1 MIKNLKAIMKQNP
14 YLVWLIFILLVSIF
28 FRTYQVVERLNFAH
42 DSDLASWI
50 VKDIVINHHY
60 RLIGQLTT
68 AEGIFIGP
76 LFYYLLIP
84 FYLIT
89 KMDPVGSII
98 LITLLGFLTTLSYYF
113 VFSKIFN
120 QRVGLIAA
128 FLQTVLIPMIVS
140 DRWIVPSTPTNLW
153 SIWLLYVI
161 IMLARKRQ
169 FVLIILGALMGL
181 IWHIHIALAPALLS
195 VIPALGLNFKLPKF
209 KYILGFFIAFFISSI
224 PLILFEA
231 RHHFSQTLALISN
244 FTTNHG
250 GGTGLDKF
258 NLLTIKM
265 GGVSNALF
273 FSPQSFFFDEKRIL
287 LVIILVSAIFLP
299 KYKLIK
305 WKELIVLF
313 TWIIGVVI
321 FFTLS
326 SSPVSEYYFASINVI
341 LICFVS
347 LWFSFFYQK
356 KKLGKYLVLL
366 IFSTILIKNLWYFTT
381 LKNYNQGYIEKKMA
395 VEYIIQDSKE
405 KNYPCVAIS
414 YITRPGDNVGFRYFF
429 WLNNL
434 HVNAPISGSPVYTL
448 VIPEEMAKGVT
459 NVIFGHIG
467 VIVPEKT
474 YTQMEINRSCSGG
487 NSNLTDPM
495 LGYTE

>member
-1 MIKNLKAIMKQNP
+1 MVKFFKKHP
-14 YLVWLIFILLVSIF
+14 YFFWLLVIFLISIF
-28 FRTYQVVERLNFAH
+28 FRTYEVIERLNFAH

-50 VKDIVINHHY
+50 VKDIVVNHHY

-98 LITLLGFLTTLSYYF
+98 LITLLGILTTLSYYY
-113 VFSKIFN
+113 VFAKLFN
-120 QRVGLIAA
+120 QKVGLIAA
-128 FLQTVLIPMIVS
+128 FLQATLISSVTF
-140 DRWIVPSTPTNLW
+140 DRWIVPSSPTNLW
-153 SIWLLYVI
+153 SIWLFYVV
-161 IMLARKRQ
+161 IMLVRGRQ
-169 FVLIILGALMGL
+169 FVLVILGALVGL

-195 VIPALGLNFKLPKF
+195 VIPAFVLNFKFPKI
-209 KYILGFFIAFFISSI
+209 KYIAGFLIAFFIGSI
-224 PLILFEA
+224 PLIFFET
-231 RHHFSQTLALISN
+231 RHNFSQTLALISN

-250 GGTGLDKF
+250 GGSGLGKL

-265 GGVSNALF
+265 GSSADALF
-273 FSPQSFFFDEKRIL
+273 FSPQSFFLDEKRIL
-287 LVIILVSAIFLP
+287 LAIILLSTILLP
-299 KYKLIK
+299 KCKLIK
-305 WKELIVLF
+305 WKELIVLLA
-313 TWIIGVVI
+313 WIFGVII

-326 SSPVSEYYFASINVI
+326 SSPVSEYYFASTNVI
-341 LICFVS
+341 LIFFVS
-347 LWFSFFYQK
+347 LWFSFLYEK
-356 KKLGKYLVLL
+356 RKWGKYLVLIL
-366 IFSTILIKNLWYFTT
+366 LSIILIKNLFFFMTV
-381 LKNYNQGYIEKKMA
+381 NVYNQGYVEKKMA
-395 VEYIIQDSKE
+395 VEYIIKDSKK

-434 HVNAPISGSPVYTL
+434 HVNEPKSGSPVYTL
-448 VIPEEMAKGVT
+448 VIPEEMAEGVN

-474 YTQMEINRSCSGG
+474 YTQAEINRTCSGG

-495 LGYTE
+495 LLYTE